1 MSGASGGQV
10 PPGSTLFTHFLDIFP
25 HGREVLRVFHWF

>member
-10 PPGSTLFTHFLDIFP
+10 PPGSTLFTHFFRHFP
-25 HGREVLRVFHWF
+25 ARPGGSAGFYWF